1 MQLRDRSDGGRRL
14 AAVLAGAEL
23 DDPLVLALPRGGVP
37 VALEVAV
44 ALGAPLD
51 VIVARKVGAPGHQ
64 EYGIGAIAEGGSV
77 VVDRE
82 AVAALG
88 VSRDAFDAM
97 VEDERRE
104 LERRVQRYRG
114 ARPLPSRPEE
124 HTSELPS
131 LMRISYAVYCLKK
144 KNQNKT

>member
-1 MQLRDRSDGGRRL
+1 MQLRDRSDGGRRV
-14 AAVLAGAEL
+14 AAMLAGAEL

-37 VALEVAV
+37 VAIEVAV

-51 VIVARKVGAPGHQ
+51 VIVARKVGAPSHQ

-88 VSRDAFDAM
+88 ISRDAFDGM

-114 ARPLPSRPEE
+114 ARPLPSVTGRDVVRSEE
-124 HTSELPS
+124 HTSELQS
-131 LMRISYAVYCLKK
+131 LMRISYAVF
-144 KNQNKT
+144 

>member
-64 EYGIGAIAEGGSV
+64 EYGIGAIAAGGSV
-77 VVDRE
+77 VVDRA
-82 AVAALG
+82 AVAELG
-88 VSRDAFDAM
+88 VRS
-97 VEDERRE
+97 E
-104 LERRVQRYRG
+104 ERRVGKGWVRTGQ
-114 ARPLPSRPEE
+114 SRWSTCP
-124 HTSELPS
+124 
-131 LMRISYAVYCLKK
+131 IQKK
-144 KNQNKT
+144 KRITI

>member
-51 VIVARKVGAPGHQ
+51 VIVARTVGAPGHQ
-64 EYGIGAIAEGGSV
+64 EYGIGAIAECGTV
-77 VVDRE
+77 VVDRDE
-82 AVAALG
+82 GASLG
-88 VSRDAFDAM
+88 LSRDALDVWAQ
-97 VEDERRE
+97 DERRE
-104 LERRVQRYRG
+104 LQPRVERFRG
-114 ARPLPSRPEE
+114 GGDRKR
-124 HTSELPS
+124 
-131 LMRISYAVYCLKK
+131 AV
-144 KNQNKT
+144 

>member
-1 MQLRDRSDGGRRL
+1 MG
-14 AAVLAGAEL
+14 
-23 DDPLVLALPRGGVP
+23 
-37 VALEVAV
+37 
-44 ALGAPLD
+44 
-51 VIVARKVGAPGHQ
+51 ARKVGAPGHQ

-114 ARPLPSRPEE
+114 ARPLPSVTGRDVVVVGDGLATGVTAEAALPALPPHPPRRPGPRTEE
-124 HTSELPS
+124 
-131 LMRISYAVYCLKK
+131 RR
-144 KNQNKT
+144 

>member
-97 VEDERRE
+97 VEDERR
-104 LERRVQRYRG
+104 
-114 ARPLPSRPEE
+114 SEE
-124 HTSELPS
+124 HTSELQS
-131 LMRISYAVYCLKK
+131 LMRISYAVSCLTTTH
-144 KNQNKT
+144 NSCTL

>member
-51 VIVARKVGAPGHQ
+51 VIVARKVGAPSHQ
-64 EYGIGAIAEGGSV
+64 AYGIGAIAEGGSV

-82 AVAALG
+82 AGAALG
-88 VSRDAFDAM
+88 NSRDRFAAT
-97 VEDERRE
+97 VGSG
-104 LERRVQRYRG
+104 G
-114 ARPLPSRPEE
+114 ARGG
-124 HTSELPS
+124 
-131 LMRISYAVYCLKK
+131 
-144 KNQNKT
+144 